1 MKAIQIKKYSK
12 DINVE
17 VANIPIPNISDNEI
31 LIKVKAAAV
40 NPLEILTLTGSVRLI
55 QDYKMP
61 LTLGNECSG
70 IVENIGKN
78 VTDFKVGDKVYTRL
92 PISKI
97 GAFAE
102 YVAVDSKFVSVM
114 PKDYDFITSAA
125 IPLTA
130 LTAYQAFTEEL
141 EAKQGE
147 TVLITGGPGSFGEL
161 AVPIAK
167 YLGLNV
173 IVSGNERLKEHFID
187 LGTDKYISYN
197 KENYSELVSN
207 VDYVIDTLGA
217 NEFDKELSVLKKGGR
232 LLSLRT
238 SPNKKFAENN
248 NFSFIKKLLFSLAG
262 SKYDKKA
269 MKDEKEYRFMF
280 VRADGEEL
288 RKITKIVED
297 KNIKPKIYSTVFN
310 IDNASEALRTVIKKH
325 TNGKII
331 ISM

>member
-12 DINVE
+12 DININI
-17 VANIPIPNISDNEI
+17 ADIPIPEISDNDV

-40 NPLEILTLTGSVRLI
+40 NPLEILILTGAVRLI

-70 IVENIGKN
+70 IIEQIGKN
-78 VTDFKVGDKVYTRL
+78 VKDFKVGDKVYTRL

-102 YVAVDSKFVSVM
+102 YAAVDSKFISLM

-125 IPLTA
+125 ISLTA
-130 LTAYQAFTEEL
+130 ITAYQAFTEEL
-141 EAKQGE
+141 DAKSGQ

-173 IVSGNERLKEHFID
+173 IVSGSERLREHFIN
-187 LGTDKYISYN
+187 LGADKYISYN

-207 VDYVIDTLGA
+207 VDHVIDTLGA
-217 NEFDKELSVLKKGGR
+217 N
-232 LLSLRT
+232 
-238 SPNKKFAENN
+238 
-248 NFSFIKKLLFSLAG
+248 
-262 SKYDKKA
+262 
-269 MKDEKEYRFMF
+269 
-280 VRADGEEL
+280 
-288 RKITKIVED
+288 
-297 KNIKPKIYSTVFN
+297 
-310 IDNASEALRTVIKKH
+310 
-325 TNGKII
+325 
-331 ISM
+331 

>member
-17 VANIPIPNISDNEI
+17 VSNIPIPNISDNEI

-40 NPLEILTLTGSVRLI
+40 NPLEILILTGSVRLI
-55 QDYKMP
+55 QDYKTP

-92 PISKI
+92 PIYKI

-147 TVLITGGPGSFGEL
+147 TVLITGGSGSFGEL

-217 NEFDKELSVLKKGGR
+217 NEFDKELSV
-232 LLSLRT
+232 
-238 SPNKKFAENN
+238 
-248 NFSFIKKLLFSLAG
+248 
-262 SKYDKKA
+262 
-269 MKDEKEYRFMF
+269 
-280 VRADGEEL
+280 
-288 RKITKIVED
+288 
-297 KNIKPKIYSTVFN
+297 
-310 IDNASEALRTVIKKH
+310 
-325 TNGKII
+325 
-331 ISM
+331 